1 MKRSKKLTALLGLA
15 LCVSLLGASCNPA
28 TTDETTEPA
37 TTGEVV
43 TTEAETTS
51 DEGTEPAETESAD
64 TDEVTTEGTTDVPET
79 DDTSELAPLTLEV
92 YSQPA
97 NFQGEQVGWTA
108 KLLKDK
114 LNITLSIIAPQVAG
128 GDIFAARAAA
138 GFLGDLVVLDNADI
152 QSSIKSNLV
161 VDITEGMK
169 SLTSFEEF
177 KEQLDVYNSS
187 LDGVEEGVYYAWPC
201 EMANTSP
208 TTFTPTIP
216 GVAPTLPW
224 DYYAEVDAPEME
236 NLSDLVAVLRE
247 IQDNHPTNEAGD
259 ASYGITLWSDWD
271 GTSMENVNQL
281 TKWYGQEV
289 NGSILLGADGSMVEL
304 TDDDGAYKKIL
315 QFYFDANQ
323 AGVVD
328 PDSGTQNWDSVNSKF
343 NSKRAFLI
351 WNDWQ
356 QGFWNTTERGNN
368 RENYIMAPL
377 GDMSVYQPS
386 DPFFGSG
393 RAFAVGTTDP
403 KRQERAIM
411 LMDWMSSPDGLEAI
425 HGGIK
430 GYSYVDAE
438 DGEGFV
444 RTAEGEYALMDNSPV
459 PEEFGGGLYADGML
473 QINQWMVAGIA
484 TNPNNSTTYSA
495 TYWPAEVEKAKTA
508 TTREWSERFDAEN
521 PVDYLLKTDTIS
533 VVPFVNVNL
542 TPDDTDIALIRSN
555 AGPLVNDASW
565 KMVFASDQAQFD
577 QIWSELQEDLEGFDW
592 ATLVE
597 FDMDKYQALVD
608 ERAAA
613 LGN

>member
-1 MKRSKKLTALLGLA
+1 MKKRRLTRLIGLA
-15 LCVSLLGASCNPA
+15 ICCSLLLASCGTSSPSVSDPSDGSGDS
-28 TTDETTEPA
+28 TDNGTISQTED
-37 TTGEVV
+37 T
-43 TTEAETTS
+43 
-51 DEGTEPAETESAD
+51 DNSAD
-64 TDEVTTEGTTDVPET
+64 PDLEHMTI
-79 DDTSELAPLTLEV
+79 EV

-108 KLLKDK
+108 KILKDK
-114 LNITLSIIAPQVAG
+114 FNITLSIIAPQVAG
-128 GDIFAARAAA
+128 GDIFAARASA

-152 QSSIKSNLV
+152 QSSIKSNLI
-161 VDITEGMK
+161 VDITEGIK

-187 LDGVEEGVYYAWPC
+187 LDGVDDGVYYAWAC

-224 DYYAEVDAPEME
+224 DYYAEVGAPEME
-236 NLSDLVAVLRE
+236 TLSDLVSVLRQ
-247 IQDNHPTNEAGD
+247 IQDKYPSNEAGD
-259 ASYGITLWSDWD
+259 SSYGITLWPDWD

-289 NGSILLGADGSMVEL
+289 NGSILLGADGSMVPL
-304 TDDDGAYKKIL
+304 TDDNGAYKKIL

-323 AGVVD
+323 AGVID
-328 PDSGTQNWDSVNSKF
+328 PDSGTQNWDSVNNKF

-368 RENYIMAPL
+368 RENYIMVPIN
-377 GDMSVYQPS
+377 DMSIYQPS

-393 RAFAVGTTDP
+393 RAFAVGTSDP
-403 KRQERAIM
+403 ERQERVLM
-411 LMDWMSSPDGLEAI
+411 LLDWMSSPDGLEAI

-430 GYSYVDAE
+430 GFTYVDSDE
-438 DGEGFV
+438 FDGFV

-459 PEEFGGGLYADGML
+459 PEEYGGGLYADGML

-484 TNPNNSTTYSA
+484 TNPNNNTTYST

-508 TTREWSERFDAEN
+508 TTKEWSERFDAEN
-521 PVDYLLKTDTIS
+521 PVDYLLKSDTIS

-542 TPDDTDIALIRSN
+542 APDSTDIALIRSN
-555 AGPLVNDASW
+555 AGPLVCDASW
-565 KMVFASDQAQFD
+565 KMVFAKDQTEFD
-577 QIWSELQEDLEGFDW
+577 AIWSTLKEDLDGFDW
-592 ATLVE
+592 DTLVE
-597 FDMDKYQALVD
+597 YDKEKYQQLVD
-608 ERAAA
+608 ERNAA
-613 LGN
+613 LAN